1 MEWETVRFRL
11 GGFGASGE
19 NLGFITVQFEK
30 VAREPGFDFLEGN
43 TLPPGSV
50 GGRVVMGLIDRCSCV

>member
-1 MEWETVRFRL
+1 MEWKTVRFRL
-11 GGFGASGE
+11 GGFGPSGE

-43 TLPPGSV
+43 TQH
-50 GGRVVMGLIDRCSCV
+50 GRVVMGLTDRCSCV

>member
-1 MEWETVRFRL
+1 MEWKTVRFRL

-30 VAREPGFDFLEGN
+30 ENQDLISWRE
-43 TLPPGSV
+43 THSV
-50 GGRVVMGLIDRCSCV
+50 GGW